1 MDNRAGP
8 VGAGKSTLVEALGQ
22 YILNL
27 TTTEHSTDDEVVAAS
42 SPPTSV
48 SRTMRWIPDRLAVV
62 CIDPSSLRTGGSIL
76 GDKTRM
82 MSLAAHPRA
91 YVRPAPAQGVLG
103 GLAPRTDDVVRL
115 LSQQYPLTIL
125 ETVGLGQSEVEVKE
139 CVDLL
144 ILAVPP
150 GGGDGLQGVKKGIL
164 EVADMIVVTKA
175 DGDLLQA
182 AKHTAQDYR
191 GAMNFLH
198 GVTAQLTE
206 DCTSKSRA
214 SAATEVLLASATNG
228 EGLESIWNSIC
239 KLRQAQID
247 SGLLRKRRQEQ
258 GRYWMWKT
266 LQSALLE
273 HTEHDPAL
281 REAADRLLLQLD
293 AGHIPPRVAAME
305 LLQHFVLRDISYK

>member
-1 MDNRAGP
+1 M
-8 VGAGKSTLVEALGQ
+8 V
-22 YILNL
+22 
-27 TTTEHSTDDEVVAAS
+27 
-42 SPPTSV
+42 
-48 SRTMRWIPDRLAVV
+48 RWIPDRLAVV

-82 MSLAAHPRA
+82 MSLSANPRA

-198 GVTAQLTE
+198 GVTAQLTG
-206 DCTSKSRA
+206 DCTSKSRTF
-214 SAATEVLLASATNG
+214 AAAAPTEVLLTSAANG

-247 SGLLRKRRQEQ
+247 SGLLRRRRREQ

-273 HTEHDPAL
+273 KAEHDPAL

-305 LLQHFVLRDISYK
+305 LLQHFVRDVS